1 MTTVTDV
8 QIERDAPIPTWFG
21 IGGGA
26 DRLALSDADWDSGTW
41 ASTVI
46 NSNSP
51 RRLDIPM
58 AQGIIDFARA
68 GQMTIV
74 TPFCLAGAMAPVTV
88 AGALVLQH
96 AEALAEALEPFV
108 TGYSHT
114 SVFLSSREK
123 MHSAG
128 RDLYR
133 EEVESARAALA
144 AYRSVK

>member
-1 MTTVTDV
+1 MVNKTIKSVSFSGSRV
-8 QIERDAPIPTWFG
+8 EWLEI
-21 IGGGA
+21 
-26 DRLALSDADWDSGTW
+26 LAAL
-41 ASTVI
+41 
-46 NSNSP
+46 
-51 RRLDIPM
+51 R
-58 AQGIIDFARA
+58 AQ
-68 GQMTIV
+68 
-74 TPFCLAGAMAPVTV
+74 
-88 AGALVLQH
+88 QH
-96 AEALAEALEPFV
+96 AEAMAEALEPFV